1 MTVFTLAL
9 SYQPLLPLW
18 VIGPVLLGAA
28 GLSIWLSVST
38 ERRVGIALLRLF
50 AIGAMGWALLNPVRL
65 VPATDHAGARPS
77 MEILVDTS
85 GSMNQV
91 DAGPN
96 EDVGRLAYAQQTWL
110 AGRGLDRIRAVAD
123 ITLQSF
129 DVGVSTLGVVDEA
142 SGRATNLFDAA
153 QRRRAD
159 LTVLVT
165 DGHDTSGRGLPTL
178 DPLSGR
184 LYAVPIGSPRSAP
197 DVALQA
203 WADADRLFPG
213 QSATLTAQLYQRGLA
228 GREVIVELSEDGQ
241 LLESK
246 RVKLASSIHEQ
257 AFTITPDLVPN
268 QPATVHG
275 YRLTARLADGDEA
288 SIENNHEDIFVQVSR
303 DRVRVLLLEGEPHWE
318 TRGMARVLS
327 QSPRFTVTARYALGD
342 RRRLDLAEADTAA
355 TEGSG
360 TEPGEV
366 FAGYD
371 VVILGRKVER
381 LLSAGQAAALV
392 DFVQEQGG
400 AVVFSRGRPVS
411 RTSAPGKAVMDE
423 LGLILPVDFG
433 QERAEQTR
441 LEAALAGRGGPLA
454 ELDDRLAW
462 TELPGM
468 LAVTRIEGRR
478 AASVVVLETDG
489 KAGGS
494 APPTAAVVTLRM
506 GQGAVLAV
514 LSDGLWRWPL
524 AGGTPGAMAYEAF
537 WTRSVQWLAAGG
549 AFLPGQDVALEL
561 SALSTE
567 PGKPIVATVSTRFVD
582 PSDLAPRLVS
592 IAPDGARTTL
602 EANEADRAGRFRF
615 EVLPEQIGRYDF
627 ELTTPGRPELINPD
641 QPISARLRVKD
652 SAIEMRDTAAR
663 PDILRALA
671 EQTGGRCLEVDEW
684 QPVLDDLET
693 LAQVREADPSIE
705 PVFNRWPVFG
715 LIMGCLGLQWI
726 MRRRGGLL

>member
-1 MTVFTLAL
+1 MTTLTLAL
-9 SYQPLLPLW
+9 TYQPLLPLW

-28 GLSIWLSVST
+28 GLSIWLSISA
-38 ERRVGIALLRLF
+38 ERRFGILLLRLL

-65 VPATDHAGARPS
+65 ASATDQAGARPS
-77 MEILVDTS
+77 VEILVDTS
-85 GSMNQV
+85 ASMNQV

-96 EDVGRLAYAQQTWL
+96 EDMDRLSYAQQTWL
-110 AGRGLDRIRAVAD
+110 AGRGLDRIRAIGD
-123 ITLQSF
+123 ITFQSF
-129 DVGVSTLGVVDEA
+129 DVGVGALGVVDDA
-142 SGRATNLFDAA
+142 SGRATNLYDAA

-159 LTVLVT
+159 VTVLVT
-165 DGHDTSGRGLPTL
+165 DGHDTSGQGLPTL
-178 DPLSGR
+178 DPMAGR

-228 GREVIVELSEDGQ
+228 GRDVIVELIADGQ

-246 RVKLASSIHEQ
+246 RVTLDSAILEQ
-257 AFTITPDLVPN
+257 SFTITPDLAPN

-275 YRLTARLADGDEA
+275 YRLSARLADGDEA
-288 SIENNHEDIFVQVSR
+288 SIENNQEDVFVQVSR

-318 TRGMARVLS
+318 TRGLGRVLA
-327 QSPRFTVTARYALGD
+327 QSPRFAVTGQYALGE
-342 RRRLDLAEADTAA
+342 RRRLDLAEVESAA
-355 TEGSG
+355 SRGSIAS
-360 TEPGEV
+360 PGQP

-371 VVILGRKVER
+371 VVILGRHVER
-381 LLSAGQAAALV
+381 LLSPDHAAALV
-392 DFVQEQGG
+392 GFVAEQGG
-400 AVVFSRGRPVS
+400 AVVFARGRPVS
-411 RTSAPGKAVMDE
+411 GDNATGKAVMDE
-423 LGLILPVDFG
+423 LGPILPVDFG
-433 QERAEQTR
+433 QERAEHAR

-462 TELPGM
+462 TDLPGM

-489 KAGGS
+489 NAGGS
-494 APPTAAVVTLRM
+494 ASPAAAVVTLQM

-524 AGGTPGAMAYEAF
+524 AGGETGALAYEVF
-537 WTRSVQWLAAGG
+537 WTRAVQWLAAGG

-567 PGKPIVATVSTRFVD
+567 AGQPVVATVSTRFVE
-582 PSDLAPRLVS
+582 SADLAPRLVS
-592 IAPDGARTTL
+592 VAPDGTRTTL
-602 EANEADRAGRFRF
+602 EPSAADRAGRFRF
-615 EVLPEQIGRYDF
+615 EVLPDQIGRYDF
-627 ELTTPGRPELINPD
+627 ELTTPGRPDLSDPNR
-641 QPISARLRVKD
+641 PISARLMVKD
-652 SAIEMRDTAAR
+652 SAIELRDTAAR
-663 PDILRALA
+663 PDILRALV
-671 EQTGGRCLEVDEW
+671 EQTGGRCLAVDEW

-693 LAQVREADPSIE
+693 LAKLREADPAMQ

-715 LIMGCLGLQWI
+715 IIMGCLGLQWVL
-726 MRRRGGLL
+726 RRRGGML